1 MKYISQV
8 TLISVSIALIIVS
21 FNVNAYNVSDE
32 VSVCNSALEKGD
44 LTTATSVAAKILKHE
59 ASNRG
64 ALLCKGRA
72 LGSQSQDSQGNYNE
86 ALSALEL
93 ALKNSQAGLEQI
105 ITTIFIGN
113 LHRKNNQNAEAIASY
128 EKSLNIS
135 RVEKNEKFERI
146 NLNFIGD
153 TYTQN
158 KDLNAALTSYLAGF
172 KLSMNDNER
181 AESYEHLAA
190 TYSALG
196 QHDLAIE
203 HQLKA
208 MLMQQKAGTLDDVA
222 NANYVLGQ
230 TYQNAKEYDN
240 AESAYSKLLQF
251 SKDNGGAYYEAKA
264 NFGLAQVKAAKGEK
278 DSAKIMFLDTLKMAK
293 NIGENELAA
302 EIDAALNKLNN

>member
-1 MKYISQV
+1 MKNTSQI
-8 TLISVSIALIIVS
+8 TLISIFIALIIIS
-21 FNVNAYNVSDE
+21 FNVNAYSVSDQ

-44 LTTATSVAAKILKHE
+44 LTTASSVAAEILKQE
-59 ASNRG
+59 INNRG

-72 LGSQSQDSQGNYNE
+72 LGSQNYKE

-93 ALKNSQAGLEQI
+93 AFKNSQAGLEQI

-113 LHRKNNQNAEAIASY
+113 LHKKHNQNAEAITNY
-128 EKSLNIS
+128 EKSLSIS
-135 RVEKNEKFERI
+135 RAEKNEKFERI

-153 TYTQN
+153 IQAKN

-172 KLSMNDNER
+172 KLAMNDNER
-181 AESYEHLAA
+181 AESYEYLAA

-222 NANYVLGQ
+222 NANYILGQ
-230 TYQNAKEYDN
+230 TYQHANEYDN
-240 AESAYSKLLQF
+240 AEKTYSKLLQF

-278 DSAKIMFLDTLKMAK
+278 EGAKIMLLNTLKKEK
-293 NIGENELAA
+293 NIFIES
-302 EIDAALNKLNN
+302 